1 MKRRI
6 DFLVMAL
13 FAVLLLTSCERV
25 APNYAGVL
33 MENFGKQG
41 KEDFKVVS
49 GKVST
54 WEWGTELFQVPLFD
68 QRGEFA
74 DPVTLKAA
82 DNTEFNAR
90 PAYSYK
96 VIKDKAVD
104 VVFDNKHIDK
114 ADTES
119 GKDGFMQS
127 LEDNILEPRIYDLI
141 KEESRKHKTDSLM
154 ADGGSLLF
162 EKRLELIVDKEFEKR
177 GLQLLTFSAQL
188 EFSKAVREKIDSR
201 NEVNTNISVL
211 DQQISEQ
218 RKRNELEQLKTE
230 QALITSRG
238 LTREIL
244 YKQFIDKWDG
254 KTPLYGIAPEF
265 LKITE

>member
-1 MKRRI
+1 MKEI
-6 DFLVMAL
+6 KFWMAL
-13 FAVLLLTSCERV
+13 IAIMVMFTSCQRV

-33 MENFGKQG
+33 MENYGKQG
-41 KEDFKVVS
+41 KEDFKIVS
-49 GKVST
+49 GRVST
-54 WEWGTELFQVPLFD
+54 WEFGTELFQVPLFD

-74 DPVTLKAA
+74 EPVTLKAA
-82 DNTEFNAR
+82 DNTEFAAR
-90 PAYSYK
+90 PTYSYK
-96 VIKDKAVD
+96 VIKSRAID

-114 ADTES
+114 ADTEK

-127 LEDNILEPRIYDLI
+127 LEDNILEPRIYDLV

-162 EKRLELIVDKEFEKR
+162 EKRLEQIVEKEFERR

-211 DQQISEQ
+211 DQQIEEQ
-218 RKRNELEQLKTE
+218 KKRNELEKLKTE
-230 QALITSRG
+230 QLIIASRG
-238 LTREIL
+238 LTKEIL
-244 YKQFIDKWDG
+244 YKQFIEKWDG
-254 KTPLYGIAPEF
+254 HTPLYRTFPEMIK
-265 LKITE
+265 LEK